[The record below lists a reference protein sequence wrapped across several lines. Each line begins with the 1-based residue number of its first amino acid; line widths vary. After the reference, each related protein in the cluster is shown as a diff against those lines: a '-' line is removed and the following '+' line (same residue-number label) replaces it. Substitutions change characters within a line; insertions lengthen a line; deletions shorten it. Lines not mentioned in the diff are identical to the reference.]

1 MTYSLLIQPFNFF
14 SFSDREGI
22 RIQRPFY
29 SDQVNLVRKFSPRW
43 LTATNRDSGKQW
55 LFR

>member
-1 MTYSLLIQPFNFF
+1 MTYSPLIQPFNFF
-14 SFSDREGI
+14 SFSDRGGI
-22 RIQRPFY
+22 RIQRLFY

-43 LTATNRDSGKQW
+43 LTATNRDPGKQW